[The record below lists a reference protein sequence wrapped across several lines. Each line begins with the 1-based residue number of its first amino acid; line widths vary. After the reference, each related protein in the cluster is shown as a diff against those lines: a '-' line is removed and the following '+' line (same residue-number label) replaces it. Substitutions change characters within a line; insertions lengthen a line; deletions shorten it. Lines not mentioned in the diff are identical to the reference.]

1 MIFCFLFYAVGAAAA
16 YAGTNSYS
24 NDGLGYSLSYPA
36 DMQVDTGLG
45 DVCTI
50 FRNDEC
56 QIEVYYQPLKTSS
69 YMSYVNYSNSGF
81 SSNGVDHQN
90 YRCSKQ
96 TINGRTVYITKWNR
110 TKLKNIE
117 NVLITTIQRIFAKAP
132 PRHTASFSNPTEISP
147 VITNICLCLKVSS
160 ANKRRAQPKLFLFR
174 KRCRN
179 RAASEPI
186 ESGNKI
192 SAGAVFQ
199 PGCPINL
206 GDF

>member
-1 MIFCFLFYAVGAAAA
+1 MKRHKIICVMIFCFLFYAVGAAAA
-16 YAGTNSYS
+16 YASTNSYS

-36 DMQVDTGLG
+36 DMQVGTSLG

-96 TINGRTVYITKWNR
+96 TINGRTVYIGAD
-110 TKLKNIE
+110 
-117 NVLITTIQRIFAKAP
+117 QRYFP
-132 PRHTASFSNPTEISP
+132 GGFNLSNT
-147 VITNICLCLKVSS
+147 
-160 ANKRRAQPKLFLFR
+160 
-174 KRCRN
+174 
-179 RAASEPI
+179 
-186 ESGNKI
+186 
-192 SAGAVFQ
+192 
-199 PGCPINL
+199 
-206 GDF
+206 